1 MQHWNAAL
9 RVVRYIKTQP
19 RLGQLMS
26 SEKDMR
32 LTGYCNANWVACPN
46 TRRSVKGY
54 ILRLGN
60 SLITWKSKKQATG
73 SRSSASTK
81 YRSLAGLTLTAEV
94 VWVNN
99 LAKEL
104 GIKIEGRVSIYCDNK
119 AAIQIAANPVF
130 HERTKQTA
138 TS

>member
-1 MQHWNAAL
+1 MQKPTMQHWNATL

-19 RLGQLMS
+19 RLGQFDD
-26 SEKDMR
+26 SEKD
-32 LTGYCNANWVACPN
+32 NADWVACPN

-60 SLITWKSKKQATG
+60 SLIAWKSKKQATG
-73 SRSSASTK
+73 SRSSASTE
-81 YRSLAGLTLTAEV
+81 YRSLVRLTLTAEV

-104 GIKIEGRVSIYCDNK
+104 GMKIEGLVSIYCDSK
-119 AAIQIAANPVF
+119 VAIQIATNPVF